1 MALWKDCFAELV
13 GSYVEMGFLNSY
25 LQIRRHRSSVLSE
38 DRTLGFTLLLLA
50 GCGRLGQGSLQAL
63 EPAKTK
69 KCSK

>member
-1 MALWKDCFAELV
+1 MALWEDCFAELV

-38 DRTLGFTLLLLA
+38 DGTLGFTLLLA

-63 EPAKTK
+63 EPVKTR